1 MVRLLEALYLLTTIA
16 AVVTLAMMWRERP
29 SRRAAL
35 ARRSAP
41 RWAGITVVLAVVCV
55 ALYLYVGPR

>member
-1 MVRLLEALYLLTTIA
+1 MARLLEALYLLTTIA
-16 AVVTLAMMWRERP
+16 AVITLGMMWRERS
-29 SRRAAL
+29 SRRAGL

-55 ALYLYVGPR
+55 ALYLYLTPS